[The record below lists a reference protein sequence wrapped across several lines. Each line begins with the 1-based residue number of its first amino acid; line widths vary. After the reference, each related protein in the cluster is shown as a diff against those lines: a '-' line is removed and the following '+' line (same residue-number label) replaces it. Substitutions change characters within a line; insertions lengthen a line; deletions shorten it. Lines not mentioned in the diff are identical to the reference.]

1 MVSIQPVHL
10 PGMRLRG
17 RPQKNRTDRFSWPR
31 RKRWL
36 AMPGHSGR
44 FLADVTIEAM
54 IIDCQREVLGNGVA
68 VLLLPEPTAS
78 P

>member
-1 MVSIQPVHL
+1 M
-10 PGMRLRG
+10 
-17 RPQKNRTDRFSWPR
+17 
-31 RKRWL
+31 RWL

-54 IIDCQREVLGNGVA
+54 IIDCQREALGNGVA

-78 P
+78 S